1 MFDFLI
7 FQYINNDLLQ
17 KIAQYDPTAAEDH
30 QLIPPEKIE
39 VYLKGITIDIIG
51 LALGLSVI
59 SWPSVLLM
67 KETGEATNLSQV
79 TDKLYHI
86 KLYRVHLIMTRIQ
99 TLNVSG
105 DRH

>member
-1 MFDFLI
+1 MHYCFIYFQYILHYIFIFLI

-51 LALGLSVI
+51 LALGLSY
-59 SWPSVLLM
+59 STPLL
-67 KETGEATNLSQV
+67 TIFQ
-79 TDKLYHI
+79 LYHG
-86 KLYRVHLIMTRIQ
+86 LQFY
-99 TLNVSG
+99 
-105 DRH
+105 